1 MKKLDRT
8 NKIRLIAIIIFL
20 IVSISITILSVP
32 ILSNLRTEE
41 GRLLVKQKV
50 EQFGIFAPLLYM
62 MLQMLQVV
70 ISFIPGEPIEI
81 LGGLL
86 FGTFWG
92 FVFTLLGILAGSVV
106 VYYLVKSFGK
116 PLVYSFVSE
125 EKIGK
130 YRLFNDE
137 KRLEML
143 TFILFLVPGTS
154 KDALTYIIPL
164 TKINPV
170 KYFALSTIARIPSI
184 VTSTFLGSSIGKG
197 NILLSVIIFILTG
210 ALGIVGILYDNKMN
224 RKKDK

>member
-92 FVFTLLGILAGSVV
+92 FIFTLLGILAGSVV

-143 TFILFLVPGTS
+143 TFILFLVPGTP

>member
-143 TFILFLVPGTS
+143 TFILFLVPGTP